1 MAFQYYQIREIHI
14 KFLDQSEKSHKYEW
28 PILDSQTVE
37 TSGLRRGNHSLSN
50 ILIIV
55 AEDDVK
61 SCRPDG
67 VTLHNLWSIGGNV
80 QKARR
85 EASENEKTYPE
96 EASHELHQMS

>member
-1 MAFQYYQIREIHI
+1 M
-14 KFLDQSEKSHKYEW
+14 
-28 PILDSQTVE
+28 
-37 TSGLRRGNHSLSN
+37 
-50 ILIIV
+50 

-61 SCRPDG
+61 SCRPAG

-96 EASHELHQMS
+96 EASHELH